1 MEGIRLYN
9 SQAGSLSAIY
19 FEDAYVGYA
28 PAARYR
34 IEKQDPEDPTKM
46 IRQGKYR
53 IDKVSVNVAITPE
66 DYQELLS
73 FLADAEPADTIA
85 ATGLYAEFG
94 ANSTVLPVFSF
105 ELPEMG
111 DNLHYWPD
119 EISFSLTS
127 KYIINPGLPQLLEY
141 GAGAYGSGQYS
152 F

>member
-1 MEGIRLYN
+1 MQGIRLYN

-66 DYQELLS
+66 EYQSLLS
-73 FLADAEPADTIA
+73 FLVNSTPADTDI

-94 ANSTVLPVFSF
+94 ANSIVLPIDEFS
-105 ELPEMG
+105 LPEMD
-111 DNLHYWPD
+111 DNLHFWPD

-127 KYIINPGLPQLLEY
+127 KYFTNPGLPQLAEY